1 MRRACLLR
9 GMAGCLCAL
18 LLCGMT
24 VPAAEAAETDPGS
37 EMTQSVSEPEAAAAL
52 PVQVPEDTAS
62 LPGEQTAPGAEAGDK
77 TDEVDVSIDY
87 ELKKNWKRGTWV
99 DGRYINRKGQVM
111 ADIREADMLPL
122 PTIRGIM
129 KKKILY
135 VGSSRTYQAS
145 QAVDDP
151 DVLFHW
157 CGGSGFR
164 WFFVP
169 LRNHGKMRRPAYLMI
184 RTFLAAHPDGTVI
197 IEMGGNDLHNIEAYV
212 GFYRELLA
220 RFPTAT
226 IWFKGILPRE
236 VGTPSNER
244 RRAFNVRLQKE
255 FPGHVINQYDEV
267 YAYPDFGTIDGT
279 HYSKE
284 LNRRIYQSM
293 MNMIGRA
300 VVVTASGKAVTF

>member
-1 MRRACLLR
+1 MRRVCLLR
-9 GMAGCLCAL
+9 GMTGCLCAL

-24 VPAAEAAETDPGS
+24 VPAAEAAKTDQGS
-37 EMTQSVSEPEAAAAL
+37 EMTQSAPAPEAAAGL
-52 PVQVPEDTAS
+52 LLTDDTAQEPAGQTDPGGEAEAETD
-62 LPGEQTAPGAEAGDK
+62 PGE
-77 TDEVDVSIDY
+77 VSVDY
-87 ELKKNWKRGTWV
+87 ELKRNWKRGTWV

-226 IWFKGILPRE
+226 IWFKGILPRA
-236 VGTPSNER
+236 VGNPSNER
-244 RRAFNVRLQKE
+244 RRAFNMRLQQE
-255 FPGHVINQYDEV
+255 FPGHVIHQFDEV

-300 VVVTASGKAVTF
+300 VVVKASGKAVTF